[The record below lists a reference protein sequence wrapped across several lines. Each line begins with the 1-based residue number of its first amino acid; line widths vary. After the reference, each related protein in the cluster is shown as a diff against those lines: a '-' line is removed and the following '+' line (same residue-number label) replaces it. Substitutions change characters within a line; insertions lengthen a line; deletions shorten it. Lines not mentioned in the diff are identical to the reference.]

1 MSEENQNQESTPQDK
16 ADSIKKSDIK
26 TAEKPAGKKNQKAT
40 VAIIV
45 GAVVVV
51 ILGAGIFAAF
61 HLRNGRFIAKRGFNG
76 FYGRSGYGMKGGRGM
91 MGGGY
96 GFRGGNFN
104 SGNTISGKVTAVNG
118 QTLTIDASGTS
129 KTVQISDSTRFPIGS
144 ATDIKTGDQVV
155 VFGEQDSKGT
165 VQATRIIDRT
175 NVQTQSDTQIQN
187 PSETPQTN

>member
-76 FYGRSGYGMKGGRGM
+76 FYGRSGYGMTGGRH
-91 MGGGY
+91 

-104 SGNTISGKVTAVNG
+104 SGNAISGKVTAVNG